1 MGKRVHI
8 RLTPLMALGPVD
20 IDGSLVVAPG
30 PQTAMLSCGHGKPF
44 RVSFFAS
51 SGDPAWCDECEGT
64 CRACGAPATTCVD
77 NTLDWGEACDKCV
90 AEPIKTWPARVAAQR
105 FRAQSR
111 DEHIDCA
118 AHFVAVAKQCER
130 EAATKKHKF
139 WEYPRNHPLWESHTR
154 EGRAATA
161 KEMFVE
167 SVRHAL
173 AALFAENTKP
183 SYRSLGRCVVC
194 GMEATGAAPAV
205 CVDNRRDGPVAH
217 YRCREIGR

>member
-8 RLTPLMALGPVD
+8 RLTPLMAVGPVD
-20 IDGSLVVAPG
+20 VDGSVAVAPG
-30 PQTAMLSCGHGKPF
+30 SQTATLSCGHGKPF

-77 NTLDWGEACDKCV
+77 NTWDWGEACDKC
-90 AEPIKTWPARVAAQR
+90 AAGPLSTWSARVKAQR
-105 FRAQSR
+105 FRAMSR

-118 AHFVAVAKQCER
+118 AHFVAVARDDER
-130 EAATKKHKF
+130 RSADKKHQF
-139 WEYPRNHPLWESHTR
+139 WDYPGDHPLWRTHTR
-154 EGRAATA
+154 EGTAAVARELFA
-161 KEMFVE
+161 KGVQ
-167 SVRHAL
+167 HAL
-173 AALFAENTKP
+173 AALFTENTKP

-194 GMEATGAAPAV
+194 GREATGAAPAV